1 MHRQCTKDINIP
13 LSQGGY
19 KETIVY
25 ISGIALRLAKFEKY
39 PAIEIAN
46 GITSHISTNYD
57 KDFKVQVVSPGWIH
71 LELTHPL
78 LAAWLQNLTV
88 GEVIEQGAASSE
100 QGAASR
106 EQRAGETARVTGFQ
120 RQIPSQGNPPSVL
133 APPQATALAKRN
145 RRFSP
150 KGRKTEQE
158 RMSIGS
164 FSMQHPI
171 KSSISSSPFS
181 SPNSASLFTAQYA
194 HARCCSLL
202 RLGVHEGL
210 IKLRESNVDEGDN
223 VKQNLWSSIFTPNPI
238 PWLNS
243 DEKLRF
249 NHPASYL
256 LINELVRVVD
266 KVEGSDFGDSVNWEK
281 AALDLSRVFETFWCK
296 CQIFG
301 EVKTASPE
309 LAQAK
314 IGLVLATQSVL
325 RFVLEEKLDVFAL
338 YEV

>member
-1 MHRQCTKDINIP
+1 MQNKSRKHKYKAIKQLVSSKIAIALSTYANFLHSECTNNINIP

-19 KETIVY
+19 NGTILY

-88 GEVIEQGAASSE
+88 GGVIEQGAL
-100 QGAASR
+100 SR
-106 EQRAGETARVTGFQ
+106 EQGSKERLAG
-120 RQIPSQGNPPSVL
+120 S
-133 APPQATALAKRN
+133 
-145 RRFSP
+145 
-150 KGRKTEQE
+150 KGDQE

-171 KSSISSSPFS
+171 KSSISSFPFS
-181 SPNSASLFTAQYA
+181 SPNSGSLFTVQYA

-210 IKLRESNVDEGDN
+210 IKLGESNVDQGDN

-266 KVEGSDFGDSVNWEK
+266 KVEGSDFADSVNWEK

-301 EVKTASPE
+301 KVKTASPE

-325 RFVLEEKLDVFAL
+325 KFMLEEKLGYFAL
-338 YEV
+338 DEV

>member
-1 MHRQCTKDINIP
+1 M
-13 LSQGGY
+13 
-19 KETIVY
+19 
-25 ISGIALRLAKFEKY
+25 RLAKFEKY

-88 GEVIEQGAASSE
+88 GGVIEQGAL
-100 QGAASR
+100 SR
-106 EQRAGETARVTGFQ
+106 EQGSKERLAG
-120 RQIPSQGNPPSVL
+120 S
-133 APPQATALAKRN
+133 
-145 RRFSP
+145 
-150 KGRKTEQE
+150 KGDQE

-171 KSSISSSPFS
+171 KSSISSFPFS
-181 SPNSASLFTAQYA
+181 SPNSGSLFTVQYA

-210 IKLRESNVDEGDN
+210 IKLGESNVDQGDN

-325 RFVLEEKLDVFAL
+325 KFMLEEKLGYFAL
-338 YEV
+338 DEV

>member
-1 MHRQCTKDINIP
+1 MQNKSRKHKYKAIKQLVSSKIAIALSTYANFLHSECTNNINIP

-19 KETIVY
+19 NGTILY

-88 GEVIEQGAASSE
+88 GGVIEQGAL
-100 QGAASR
+100 SR
-106 EQRAGETARVTGFQ
+106 EQGSKERLAG
-120 RQIPSQGNPPSVL
+120 S
-133 APPQATALAKRN
+133 
-145 RRFSP
+145 
-150 KGRKTEQE
+150 KGDQE

-171 KSSISSSPFS
+171 KSPISSFPFS
-181 SPNSASLFTAQYA
+181 SPNSGSLFTVQYA

-210 IKLRESNVDEGDN
+210 IKLGESNVDQGDN

-301 EVKTASPE
+301 KVKTASPE

-325 RFVLEEKLDVFAL
+325 KFMLEEKLGYFAL
-338 YEV
+338 DEV

>member
-1 MHRQCTKDINIP
+1 LQYKLHQPKYKAIKQLVSSKLAIALSTYANFLHSERTKDIKIP

-19 KETIVY
+19 NETIVY

-71 LELTHPL
+71 LELTHSL
-78 LAAWLQNLTV
+78 LADWLQNLTV
-88 GEVIEQGAASSE
+88 GGVIEQGSKSKEQGTGDKEQGSLSSE
-100 QGAASR
+100 Q
-106 EQRAGETARVTGFQ
+106 E
-120 RQIPSQGNPPSVL
+120 
-133 APPQATALAKRN
+133 
-145 RRFSP
+145 
-150 KGRKTEQE
+150 E

-164 FSMQHPI
+164 FSPQHPI

-181 SPNSASLFTAQYA
+181 SPNSASLFTVQYA

-223 VKQNLWSSIFTPNPI
+223 VKQNLLSSIFTPNPI

-266 KVEGSDFGDSVNWEK
+266 KVEGSDFDDSVNWEK

-296 CQIFG
+296 CRIFG

-314 IGLVLATQSVL
+314 IGLALATQSVL
-325 RFVLEEKLDVFAL
+325 KFVLEEKLGFFAL